1 MARKGEPRW
10 ADPLLGFTEEILEEW
25 LEILMKNYFGH
36 AYDEFVKKFP
46 WESRVWIL
54 WYVWWN
60 YERKKWGIFVGE
72 NLRDIPLVRKLAGPS
87 LKELE
92 DELFHYVMEIVDN
105 FPVSREK
112 RLEKQVKEYFD
123 VYYWRY
129 MWKR

>member
-1 MARKGEPRW
+1 MVKKKEPRW

-25 LEILMKNYFGH
+25 LEILMRNYFGR

-54 WYVWWN
+54 WYVWRN
-60 YERKKWGIFVGE
+60 YERKKWNLFVGD
-72 NLRDIPLVRKLAGPS
+72 NLKNISLVRKLAGPP
-87 LKELE
+87 LQKLI
-92 DELFHYVMEIVDN
+92 DELFHYVMEIVDS
-105 FPVSREK
+105 FPADREK
-112 RLEKQVKEYFD
+112 RLEKRVKEYFD